1 MLASSAFARDSGVS
15 LRFDHGPGT
24 RMAVALEQR
33 VSEKTRNFN
42 MVVEV
47 GESERRE
54 RPCFSF

>member
-1 MLASSAFARDSGVS
+1 M
-15 LRFDHGPGT
+15 RFDHGPGT